1 MATLLERVRDALA
14 PHYRVERTLGAAEM
28 DVVFLAF
35 DTRPHHGHDLV
46 LTRRVCE
53 ERWATADRSGQ
64 SPGREA
70 RALAGRCP

>member
-14 PHYRVERTLGAAEM
+14 PHYRVERTLGEARM

-35 DTRPHHGHDLV
+35 DTRLHHGHELV
-46 LTRRVCE
+46 LMRPVCE
-53 ERWATADRSGQ
+53 CWATADQSGQ